1 MTGFVAAVAI
11 TAALVAEATGG
22 RLTAG
27 SADAVFSAVSIDSR
41 TVSAGALFVAIRGD
55 RFDGHDY
62 TSAALERGA
71 TGLLVS
77 RSVLSAPGVAVIEVA
92 DTLAALQRLAREIR
106 RRSGATVIAITGS
119 AGKTS
124 TKEITADLLAT
135 RYRVFRNRGNLNNHI
150 GLPLSLTELADGPEM
165 AVVELGMNHAGEIR
179 DLIRIAEPDAR
190 VWTNVGDAHIG
201 YFGSREAVASAKAEI
216 LEDAGP
222 STVVV
227 SNADDSLVAKHTRGF
242 AGRLLTFGTDAAA
255 HIRATDVEDRG
266 LEGTTA
272 AVRTPAGSVRLEL
285 RLPGRAHLMNVLAG
299 VAVATEYGVTPAAIT
314 QTVQAARPVARRGSM
329 TTLRSGARIVDDTYN
344 ASPAAVRTMLQA
356 LAVTPG
362 ATRRV
367 AILGEM
373 RELGDSAFAL
383 HEDCGRAAGESRVD
397 MLVAVGGLSA
407 DGFIAGA
414 KAAGL
419 TDGQLHRFSDS
430 TSACGPVAALIQA
443 GDLVLIK
450 GSRGTRMDVIAD
462 ALIAAERQG

>member
-1 MTGFVAAVAI
+1 VTGLVSVVAI

-27 SADAVFSAVSIDSR
+27 SPDVIFTSVSIDSR
-41 TVSAGALFVAIRGD
+41 TVAAGALFVAIRGD

-62 TSAALERGA
+62 AGVALERGA
-71 TGLLVS
+71 TGVLVS
-77 RSVLSAPGVAVIEVA
+77 RAISPASGTIIKVA
-92 DTLAALQRLAREIR
+92 DTLTALQDLAREIR
-106 RRSGATVIAITGS
+106 RRSGTTVIAITGS

-150 GLPLSLTELADGPEM
+150 GLPLTLTELANGPEM

-201 YFGSREAVASAKAEI
+201 YFGSRDAVASAKAEI
-216 LEDAGP
+216 LEEAKP

-227 SNADDSLVAKHTRGF
+227 ANADDALVAKHTQGF
-242 AGRLLTFGTDAAA
+242 SGRLLTFGTDGTANV
-255 HIRATDVEDRG
+255 RATDVEDRG
-266 LEGTTA
+266 FEGTTA
-272 AVRTPAGSVRLEL
+272 TVRTPGGSIRLDL
-285 RLPGRAHLMNVLAG
+285 SLPGRAHLMNVLAG
-299 VAVATEYGVTPAAIT
+299 VAIATEYGVAPAAISR
-314 QTVQAARPVARRGSM
+314 TVRAARPVARRGSM

-344 ASPAAVRTMLQA
+344 ASPAAVQTMLQA
-356 LAVTPG
+356 LKVTPG
-362 ATRRV
+362 ATRRI

-373 RELGDSAFAL
+373 LELGDSAFAL
-383 HEDCGRAAGESRVD
+383 HEACGRAAAESGVD
-397 MLVAVGGLSA
+397 VLVAVGGPSA

-414 KAAGL
+414 RAAGL
-419 TDGQLHRFSDS
+419 KDAQLVRFKDS
-430 TSACGPVAALIQA
+430 ASACSPVAAMIHA

-450 GSRGTRMDVIAD
+450 GSRGTRMDLIAD
-462 ALIAAERQG
+462 AIVAAERQG

>member
-1 MTGFVAAVAI
+1 VAI

-27 SADAVFSAVSIDSR
+27 SPDIVFTSVSIDSR
-41 TVSAGALFVAIRGD
+41 TAATGALFVAIKGD

-62 TSAALERGA
+62 TRVALERGA

-77 RSVLSAPGVAVIEVA
+77 RAVAPAAGTAIIEVA
-92 DTLAALQRLAREIR
+92 ETLAALQSLAREIR

-150 GLPLSLTELADGPEM
+150 GLPLTLTELANGPDM

-201 YFGSREAVASAKAEI
+201 YFGSRDAVASAKAEI
-216 LEDAGP
+216 LEEARP

-227 SNADDSLVAKHTRGF
+227 ANADDALVAKHTRGF
-242 AGRLLTFGTDAAA
+242 SGRLLTFGTDAAA
-255 HIRATDVEDRG
+255 SVRASDVEDRG
-266 LEGTTA
+266 FEGTTA
-272 AVRTPAGSVRLEL
+272 TVRTPGGSIRLEL
-285 RLPGRAHLMNVLAG
+285 NLPGRAHLMNVLAG
-299 VAVATEYGVTPAAIT
+299 VAIATEYGVAPAAIRE
-314 QTVQAARPVARRGSM
+314 TVRTARPVARRGSM

-344 ASPAAVRTMLQA
+344 ASPAAVQTMLQA
-356 LAVTPG
+356 LKVTPG
-362 ATRRV
+362 ATRRI

-373 RELGDSAFAL
+373 LELGDSAFAL
-383 HEDCGRAAGESRVD
+383 HEACGRAAAESGVD
-397 MLVAVGGLSA
+397 VLVAVGGPSA

-414 KAAGL
+414 KAHGL
-419 TDGQLHRFSDS
+419 KDAQLVRFNDS
-430 TSACGPVAALIQA
+430 ASACGPVAALIQA

-450 GSRGTRMDVIAD
+450 GSRGTRMDLIAD
-462 ALIAAERQG
+462 ALVAAERQG

>member
-11 TAALVAEATGG
+11 TAGLVADATAG
-22 RLTAG
+22 RLAAG
-27 SADAVFSAVSIDSR
+27 SADAVFMSVSIDSR
-41 TVSAGALFVAIRGD
+41 TVSANALFVAIKGD

-62 TSAALERGA
+62 TTAAIERGA

-77 RSVLSAPGVAVIEVA
+77 RSVLSASGVAVVEVA
-92 DTLAALQRLAREIR
+92 DTIAGLQSLAREIR

-124 TKEITADLLAT
+124 TKEIAADLLAT

-150 GLPLSLTELADGPEM
+150 GLPLSLTELAHGPEM

-216 LEDAGP
+216 LEEAGP
-222 STVVV
+222 ATVVIA
-227 SNADDSLVAKHTRGF
+227 NADDPLVATHTRGF
-242 AGRLLTFGTDAAA
+242 DGRLLTFGTDAAA
-255 HIRATDVEDRG
+255 HVRATEVDDRG
-266 LEGTTA
+266 FEGISA
-272 AVRTPAGSVRLEL
+272 AVRTSAGPIRLEL
-285 RLPGRAHLMNVLAG
+285 HLPGRAHLMNVLAG
-299 VAVATEYGVTPAAIT
+299 GAVATVYGFAPAAIS

-344 ASPAAVRTMLQA
+344 ASPAAVQTMLQA

-362 ATRRV
+362 AGRRL

-373 RELGDSAFAL
+373 RELGDNALAL
-383 HEDCGRAAGESRVD
+383 HEECGRAAGASGVD
-397 MLVAVGGLSA
+397 VLVAVGGPPA

-419 TDGQLHRFSDS
+419 TDAQLHRFTDS
-430 TSACGPVAALIQA
+430 ASASGPVAALIQA
-443 GDLVLIK
+443 NDLVLIK

>member
-1 MTGFVAAVAI
+1 VTGLVTVVAI
-11 TAALVAEATGG
+11 TAALVADATGG

-27 SADAVFSAVSIDSR
+27 SPDVIFSAVSIDSR
-41 TVSAGALFVAIRGD
+41 TIAAGALFVAIKGD

-62 TSAALERGA
+62 AAVALGHGA
-71 TGLLVS
+71 SGLLVS
-77 RSVLSAPGVAVIEVA
+77 RAVPGPRDVAVIEVV
-92 DTLAALQRLAREIR
+92 DTLAALQGLAREIR

-150 GLPLSLTELADGPEM
+150 GLPLSLTELAHGAEM

-201 YFGSREAVASAKAEI
+201 YFGSRDAVASAKAEI
-216 LEDAGP
+216 LEHAGP
-222 STVVV
+222 ATVVV
-227 SNADDSLVAKHTRGF
+227 ANADDSLVARHTAGF
-242 AGRLLTFGTDAAA
+242 AGRLVTFGTAAGA
-255 HIRATDVEDRG
+255 TVRATAVEDRG
-266 LEGTTA
+266 FEGTTA
-272 AVRTPAGSVRLEL
+272 TVATPGGSVRLEL
-285 RLPGRAHLMNVLAG
+285 NLPGRAHLMNVLAAT
-299 VAVATEYGVTPAAIT
+299 AVATEYGIPPAA
-314 QTVQAARPVARRGSM
+314 VSDVARAASPVARRGSM

-344 ASPAAVRTMLQA
+344 ASPAAVQAMLQA
-356 LAVTPG
+356 LKVTPG
-362 ATRRV
+362 AARRI

-373 RELGDSAFAL
+373 LELGDNAFAL
-383 HEDCGRAAGESRVD
+383 HEACGRAAREANVD
-397 MLVAVGGLSA
+397 LLAAVGGPSA

-419 TDGQLHRFSDS
+419 ADNRLLRFSDS
-430 TSACGPVAALIQA
+430 VSACGPVVALIQA

-462 ALIAAERQG
+462 ALVAAERQG